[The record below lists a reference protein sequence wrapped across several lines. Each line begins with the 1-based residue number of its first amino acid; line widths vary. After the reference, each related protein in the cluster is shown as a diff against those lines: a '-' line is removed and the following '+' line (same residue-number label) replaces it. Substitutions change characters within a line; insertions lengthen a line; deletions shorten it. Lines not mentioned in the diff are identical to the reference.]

1 MAGPYTKFQ
10 LLFQVTT
17 DPTNQGDAR
26 SHTGGWSEQHV
37 WPGVIAIDGPQIN
50 NLATRRAALLPTQ
63 AAIVGVRR
71 SIFTTSGNKMQSQGS
86 QTAGLARVGGPAI
99 TDLPQVSLTVDV
111 TGEAGGNSAKQ
122 NLRCIPDTFMQRGEF
137 QPTAAYKTLLANYN
151 RCLIDENWA
160 FMGRNLANPTTEVLD
175 ITGDKITLAFPGLVA
190 VGDYIRLLQVKDAST
205 GLPISGA
212 FRVTVVDGAK
222 NTVVGLPQGAVAL
235 NSGYARKDE
244 IVLVNIGSASWGR
257 AVVRKIGRPLEGY
270 RGRASKRR

>member
-17 DPTNQGDAR
+17 DPANTTDAR
-26 SHTGGWSEQHV
+26 AHTGGWSEQHV
-37 WPGVIAIDGPQIN
+37 WPGVIAADGVQIN

-63 AAIVGVRR
+63 ASIVGVRR
-71 SIFTTSGNKMQSQGS
+71 SIFTTSGNKMISQGS
-86 QTAGLARVGGPAI
+86 NTAGLTRVGGSAI

-111 TGEAGGNSAKQ
+111 VGEAGGNAAKQ

-137 QPTAAYKTLLANYN
+137 QPTNAYKTLLANYM

-160 FMGRNLANPTTEVLD
+160 FMGRNLANPVMNVLSID
-175 ITGDKITLAFPGLVA
+175 TNKITVQAAGLVVA
-190 VGDYIRLLQVKDAST
+190 GDYVRLLQVKDAST

-212 FRVTVVDGAK
+212 FRVTSTVG
-222 NTVVGLPQGAVAL
+222 NELTVVGLPQGAVAL

-244 IVLVNIGSASWGR
+244 IILVNIGSAGWNR